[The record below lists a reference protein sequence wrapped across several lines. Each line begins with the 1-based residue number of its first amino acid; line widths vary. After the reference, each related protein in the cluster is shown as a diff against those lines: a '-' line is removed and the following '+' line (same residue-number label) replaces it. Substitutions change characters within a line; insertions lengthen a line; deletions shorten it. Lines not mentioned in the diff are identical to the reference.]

1 MDRGHNREPIFADD
15 EDRHAFLNLVG
26 RYQKRFALRIY
37 HWGATPIPTR
47 PIFPRIAGRS
57 VLSWR
62 SVMGLDLSFTVE
74 NDGIDICLTQV
85 DSDLLSILGRSWP
98 SEVEAFA
105 GVDEFGAAR
114 TENRVSLLQAVQT
127 LLEKLDQEADKLPY
141 LYEHAIIDGPYTG
154 VSGSGRISGIQ
165 IGGDGFYYSIEG
177 GLGRCLLKKQ
187 GRRPDGWGY
196 NLEVRDIRDMTT
208 I

>member
-1 MDRGHNREPIFADD
+1 
-15 EDRHAFLNLVG
+15 
-26 RYQKRFALRIY
+26 
-37 HWGATPIPTR
+37 
-47 PIFPRIAGRS
+47 
-57 VLSWR
+57 
-62 SVMGLDLSFTVE
+62 MGLDLSFTVE
-74 NDGIDICLTQV
+74 NDGIDIRLTQV

-105 GVDEFGAAR
+105 GVDDFGAAR
-114 TENRVSLLQAVQT
+114 TENRVSLVQAVQT

-141 LYEHAIIDGPYTG
+141 LYEHAIIDGPYAG
-154 VSGSGRISGIQ
+154 ISGSGMISGIQ

-196 NLEVRDIRDMTT
+196 DLEVRDIRDMTSIQTDNMGT
-208 I
+208 IKISRKKKISHLKDSLIKLREFLSMHSDETVSKTLG